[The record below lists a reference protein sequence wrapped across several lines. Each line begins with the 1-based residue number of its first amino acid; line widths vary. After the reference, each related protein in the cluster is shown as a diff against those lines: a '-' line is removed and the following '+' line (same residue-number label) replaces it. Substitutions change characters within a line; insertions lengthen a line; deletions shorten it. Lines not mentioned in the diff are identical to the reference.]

1 MFFLPCFFSLLI
13 AIPYDG
19 LKEEEVGS
27 VKRNIKNHPPEKGI
41 AQVVS
46 DQKGNEGAYTAP
58 EHNAS
63 DDSWIVSTDCV
74 PEIKDTIERGDNL
87 DSHPHPEKKDDNF
100 FDKQHVVFSNRNDL
114 FCRCAT
120 AYSGVCKGFSKFSSR
135 SFLRCPLPEGGPV
148 FLVLFHSYHEVIIA
162 DIPIKSNKFP
172 LFSCLLV
179 YLSIISLG

>member
-46 DQKGNEGAYTAP
+46 DQKGNEAAYTAP

-63 DDSWIVSTDCV
+63 DDPWVFSTDCV

-100 FDKQHVVFSNRNDL
+100 SDKQHVVFSNRNDL
-114 FCRCAT
+114 FYGYPLLRA
-120 AYSGVCKGFSKFSSR
+120 AEF
-135 SFLRCPLPEGGPV
+135 RCPLLEGGPV
-148 FLVLFHSYHEVIIA
+148 FSLCSRL
-162 DIPIKSNKFP
+162 
-172 LFSCLLV
+172 
-179 YLSIISLG
+179 ISLVS